1 MHNKEKMQEA
11 IYLISQLNRLQEDQE
26 TSPAMKRLIRAYI
39 RSHLKAIHD
48 EEEKDDLV
56 ISDNR
61 S

>member
-39 RSHLKAIHD
+39 RKHLKTIHD
-48 EEEKDDLV
+48 EEVEDKEDE
-56 ISDNR
+56 S
-61 S
+61 

>member
-1 MHNKEKMQEA
+1 MHNKEKMMEA

-26 TSPAMKRLIRAYI
+26 TSPAMKRLIREYI
-39 RSHLKAIHD
+39 KSHLKAIHD

-56 ISDNR
+56 ISNNR

>member
-1 MHNKEKMQEA
+1 MHDKEKMQEA

-48 EEEKDDLV
+48 EEEKDDK
-56 ISDNR
+56 
-61 S
+61 